1 MRAQDFEAVRG
12 ELLPELEQ
20 LVVEEH
26 AALHR
31 DLLGE
36 QWSPPRAYRWLR
48 YESEDPAGQLLLAT
62 GRLAEEWQAAANY
75 AGFSAV
81 RRRFEAKEERR
92 LQRALALA
100 RRLGYEAGS
109 E

>member
-1 MRAQDFEAVRG
+1 MRRQDFEAVRG

-62 GRLAEEWQAAANY
+62 GRLAEEWQAAANH
-75 AGFSAV
+75 AGFNAV

-92 LQRALALA
+92 LRRALELA